1 MSNKDSIIFGSITEA
16 EQYFKKQYGCYTTY
30 FVSNCTVSGP
40 SIDYSCMVNDK
51 NIISNDDFDNINYVH
66 NKNTINLIF
75 PNEGMRVSGNMSFM
89 NQFPFV
95 KTLLEGKFNKDSFVQ
110 YHYIDLKSWNIQTGI
125 EQQTGSTTI
134 IIENELESI
143 LLENNYTIKSKL
155 WKSKSYWEIE
165 DVIISNLYTLIVQF
179 NSDCYYNDKF
189 KSYDV
194 IH

>member
-1 MSNKDSIIFGSITEA
+1 MDNNMSNKDSIIFGSINEA

-40 SIDYSCMVNDK
+40 SIDYSCIVNDK
-51 NIISNDDFDNINYVH
+51 NLISNDDFDNINSVH

-95 KTLLEGKFNKDSFVQ
+95 KTLLGEKFNKDNFVQ
-110 YHYIDLKSWNIQTGI
+110 YHYIEQIGI
-125 EQQTGSTTI
+125 EEHTGSTTI

-143 LLENNYTIKSKL
+143 FLENNYIIKSKL

-179 NSDCYYNDKF
+179 NSECYYNDNF

>member
-40 SIDYSCMVNDK
+40 SIDYSCIVNDK
-51 NIISNDDFDNINYVH
+51 NLISNDDFDNINSVH

-95 KTLLEGKFNKDSFVQ
+95 KTLLGGKFNKDNFVQ
-110 YHYIDLKSWNIQTGI
+110 YHYIEQIGI
-125 EQQTGSTTI
+125 EQQEEHTGSTTI

-143 LLENNYTIKSKL
+143 FLENNYTIKSKL
-155 WKSKSYWEIE
+155 WKSKTYWEIE

-179 NSDCYYNDKF
+179 NSECYYNDKF
-189 KSYDV
+189 ISYDA
-194 IH
+194 IR

>member
-1 MSNKDSIIFGSITEA
+1 MSNNDSIIFGSITEA

-51 NIISNDDFDNINYVH
+51 DLISNDDFDNINYVH

-95 KTLLEGKFNKDSFVQ
+95 KTLLGEKFNKDNFVQ
-110 YHYIDLKSWNIQTGI
+110 YHYIEQIGI
-125 EQQTGSTTI
+125 EQQEEHTGSTTI
-134 IIENELESI
+134 IIENELESVF
-143 LLENNYTIKSKL
+143 LENNYTIKSKL
-155 WKSKSYWEIE
+155 WKSKTYWELE

-179 NSDCYYNDKF
+179 NSGCYYNDIF